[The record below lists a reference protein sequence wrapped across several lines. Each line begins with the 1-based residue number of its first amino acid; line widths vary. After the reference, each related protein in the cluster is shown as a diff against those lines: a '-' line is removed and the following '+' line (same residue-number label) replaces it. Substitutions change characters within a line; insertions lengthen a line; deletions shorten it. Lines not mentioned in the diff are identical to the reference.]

1 MGIALPPAKPEFA
14 IVDEYCR
21 RAKRE
26 PTRRGDLEIS
36 RTDTFKPNFL
46 DLVRMLVAKQQS
58 HVVIVSGSPR
68 PVSAVGRPYMRP
80 DIVPVAAGVVLE
92 FLHCW

>member
-1 MGIALPPAKPEFA
+1 MGIALRPAKPEFA
-14 IVDEYCR
+14 IVDEYYR

-58 HVVIVSGSPR
+58 HVVIVSHG
-68 PVSAVGRPYMRP
+68 GG
-80 DIVPVAAGVVLE
+80 DG
-92 FLHCW
+92 LHLDLTDKND